1 MDTIFLL
8 VVKLLTGMATF
19 LGISYAK
26 ANVVVYFFM
35 LPVVFSGLLDIIFR
49 TNAFRIVLAVF
60 WLAVLTACRDFDA
73 VADAVYSASVS
84 FLEAFSVIGL
94 SYTTASVLVCV
105 VLPGLALLVLSV
117 VALHHGKPC
126 PQVILTLCAILFL
139 PQLHAEAQAAASAPQ
154 PSGQISPI
162 SDLKNQQDK
171 LTTETA
177 ISDLELK
184 KELASLSA
192 EKQRRELEAAVAQQ
206 KLQAEIASVQ
216 EQIQKLFA
224 QTDLAAR
231 QGAFKALERKNK
243 LDAELADRRD
253 ELERSKL
260 ANETAAAGLAA
271 KQRDLLLRDQ
281 EASLRTKELVNQ
293 KAELDFQ
300 VAQLSSELDLREK
313 RDQWNSRVN
322 REIAYTKEPFKD
334 GVLTISD
341 RRIALNGPIVMET
354 ANEIQERIDY
364 FNNQSAEFPIF
375 IVIDTS
381 PGGSVMA
388 GYKILKAM
396 GGSAAPVYVVV
407 KSFAASMAAGIATL
421 APKSFAYPNAII
433 VHHEI
438 LKGSFGNL
446 TQQKEGLKDF
456 EEWWKRLA
464 TPIAAKMGIPLDE
477 FTRRMYLNSSTGEWK
492 EFGDR
497 AQKLKWVDGIAETIR
512 EDSLV
517 KNPDSD
523 PKGSKQ
529 TDAEYLQA
537 QTDGNGNRHVILPR
551 LNPVDCYYLY
561 NPDGYYRLAK

>member
-1 MDTIFLL
+1 MTRTKTLAALAAIFL
-8 VVKLLTGMATF
+8 A
-19 LGISYAK
+19 LG
-26 ANVVVYFFM
+26 
-35 LPVVFSGLLDIIFR
+35 GG
-49 TNAFRIVLAVF
+49 TH
-60 WLAVLTACRDFDA
+60 
-73 VADAVYSASVS
+73 
-84 FLEAFSVIGL
+84 GL
-94 SYTTASVLVCV
+94 S
-105 VLPGLALLVLSV
+105 
-117 VALHHGKPC
+117 
-126 PQVILTLCAILFL
+126 
-139 PQLHAEAQAAASAPQ
+139 LHAEAQTAAATAL
-154 PSGQISPI
+154 PSGQAAPA
-162 SDLKNQQDK
+162 SDLKTRQDK
-171 LTTETA
+171 LTCETA

-184 KELASLSA
+184 KSLASLAA

-206 KLQAEIASVQ
+206 KLQSEIASIQ
-216 EQIQKLFA
+216 EQVQKLSA
-224 QTDLAAR
+224 QTDLAAK
-231 QGAFKALERKNK
+231 QAASKEVERKNK
-243 LDAELADRRD
+243 LDAELAAQRD
-253 ELERSKL
+253 ALERAKL

-271 KQRDLLLRDQ
+271 KQKDLVIRDQ
-281 EASLRTKELVNQ
+281 EASLRTKELLNQ
-293 KAELDFQ
+293 RAEFDIQ
-300 VAQLSSELDLREK
+300 VARLNTELDLREK
-313 RDQWNSRVN
+313 RDQWKSRVN
-322 REIAYTKEPFKD
+322 RDIAYTKEPFKD

-364 FNNQSAEFPIF
+364 FNNQSTEFPIF

-407 KSFAASMAAGIATL
+407 KSFAASMAAGIAAL
-421 APKSFAYPNAII
+421 APKSFAYPNAVI

-456 EEWWKRLA
+456 EEWWRRLA
-464 TPIAAKMGIPLDE
+464 TPVAAKMGIPLEE
-477 FTRRMYLNSSTGEWK
+477 FTKQMYLNSSTGEWK

-529 TDAEYLQA
+529 TGGEYLQA

-561 NPDGYYRLAK
+561 NPDDYYRLAK

>member
-1 MDTIFLL
+1 MDTIFLY
-8 VVKLLTGMATF
+8 VVKLLAAMAAY

-26 ANVVVYFFM
+26 ANVMVYFFL
-35 LPVVFSGLLDIIFR
+35 LPVVFSGLMDIIFR
-49 TNAFRIVLAVF
+49 TSACRIAVAVF
-60 WLAVLTACRDFDA
+60 WLAVLTACRDFNA
-73 VADAVYSASVS
+73 AADAVYSASVT

-94 SYTTASVLVCV
+94 SYATSSVLVCV
-105 VLPGLALLVLSV
+105 VLPGAALLVLSV
-117 VALHHGKPC
+117 LALRHGSPC
-126 PQVILTLCAILFL
+126 RQVIPALCAILFL
-139 PQLHAEAQAAASAPQ
+139 PQLHAEAQTAASTPQ
-154 PSGQISPI
+154 PTAQVSPALE
-162 SDLKNQQDK
+162 LKNQQDK

-184 KELASLSA
+184 KSLSSLSA

-206 KLQAEIASVQ
+206 QLQAEIASVQ
-216 EQIQKLFA
+216 EQIQKLFS

-231 QGAFKALERKNK
+231 QAAYKALERKNK
-243 LDAELADRRD
+243 LDAELADQRD
-253 ELERSKL
+253 ELERFKL

-271 KQRDLLLRDQ
+271 KQKDLLLRDQ
-281 EASLRTKELVNQ
+281 EASLRTKELLNQ

-300 VAQLSSELDLREK
+300 VARLSTELDLREK
-313 RDQWNSRVN
+313 RDQWKSRVN
-322 REIAYTKEPFKD
+322 REITYTKEPFKD

-375 IVIDTS
+375 IVIDSS

-396 GGSAAPVYVVV
+396 SGSAAPVYVVV
-407 KSFAASMAAGIATL
+407 KSFAASMAAGIAAL
-421 APKSFAYPNAII
+421 APRSFAYPNAII

-464 TPIAAKMGIPLDE
+464 APIAAKMGIPLDE
-477 FTRRMYLNSSTGEWK
+477 FTRQMYLNSSTGEWK

-497 AQKLKWVDGIAETIR
+497 AQELRWVDGIAETIR

-529 TDAEYLQA
+529 AAGEYLQA
-537 QTDGNGNRHVILPR
+537 QADADGRRHFTLPR

-561 NPDGYYRLAK
+561 NPDDYYRLAK